1 MCDPADRNV
10 DPSLER
16 QMKIDSLKARIERAD
31 YDVDPEAVAEA
42 LIRRMRL
49 TGSPALPAVN
59 RRGARSRA
67 PRAPRR
73 PR

>member
-1 MCDPADRNV
+1 MCEPADRKV

-16 QMKIDSLKARIERAD
+16 QMKIDSLKARIERSD

-49 TGSPALPAVN
+49 IAPQPAPPVN

>member
-1 MCDPADRNV
+1 MREPTDRES

-42 LIRRMRL
+42 LIRRVGAQRL
-49 TGSPALPAVN
+49 AAPSAVS

>member
-1 MCDPADRNV
+1 
-10 DPSLER
+10 
-16 QMKIDSLKARIERAD
+16 MKIDSLKARIERAD

-49 TGSPALPAVN
+49 TGAAPPPSVS

>member
-1 MCDPADRNV
+1 
-10 DPSLER
+10 LER
-16 QMKIDSLKARIERAD
+16 KMKIDSLKARIERSD

-49 TGSPALPAVN
+49 TAAQPAPPAVN
-59 RRGARSRA
+59 RRGARTRA

>member
-1 MCDPADRNV
+1 VSDREN
-10 DPSLER
+10 DPSLDR

-31 YDVDPEAVAEA
+31 YAVDPELVAEA

-49 TGSPALPAVN
+49 AAAPPAVS
-59 RRGARSRA
+59 RRGARSHA
-67 PRAPRR
+67 PRVPRR

>member
-1 MCDPADRNV
+1 
-10 DPSLER
+10 
-16 QMKIDSLKARIERAD
+16 MKIDSLKARIERSD
-31 YDVDPEAVAEA
+31 YDVDPQAVAEA

-49 TGSPALPAVN
+49 IAPPPAPAVN
-59 RRGARSRA
+59 RRGARNPA

>member
-1 MCDPADRNV
+1 MCEPSDRKV

-16 QMKIDSLKARIERAD
+16 QMKIDSLKARIERSD
-31 YDVDPEAVAEA
+31 YDVDPQAVAEA

-49 TGSPALPAVN
+49 TGIPAPAAVN

-67 PRAPRR
+67 PHAPRR

>member
-1 MCDPADRNV
+1 MSDRES

-16 QMKIDSLKARIERAD
+16 KMKIDSLKARIERAD
-31 YDVDPEAVAEA
+31 YAVDPEAVAEA
-42 LIRRMRL
+42 LIRRVRL
-49 TGSPALPAVN
+49 QPAPPEVS

>member
-1 MCDPADRNV
+1 MCEPADRNV

-31 YDVDPEAVAEA
+31 YDVDPQAVAEA
-42 LIRRMRL
+42 LIRRVRL
-49 TGSPALPAVN
+49 TGMPSLPAVS

>member
-1 MCDPADRNV
+1 MCEPTDRES

-49 TGSPALPAVN
+49 TGTPSPPAVS

-67 PRAPRR
+67 PRAPRH

>member
-1 MCDPADRNV
+1 
-10 DPSLER
+10 
-16 QMKIDSLKARIERAD
+16 MKIDSLKARIERSD

-42 LIRRMRL
+42 IIRRMRAAR
-49 TGSPALPAVN
+49 PPMMPPAVS

>member
-1 MCDPADRNV
+1 
-10 DPSLER
+10 
-16 QMKIDSLKARIERAD
+16 MKIDSLKARIERSD
-31 YDVDPEAVAEA
+31 YAVDPEAVAEA
-42 LIRRMRL
+42 LIRHVRL
-49 TGSPALPAVN
+49 KGMPAPASLS

>member
-1 MCDPADRNV
+1 MADREV

-16 QMKIDSLKARIERAD
+16 QMKIDSLKERIERSN

-42 LIRRMRL
+42 LIRRVRAARPA
-49 TGSPALPAVN
+49 GPALN
-59 RRGARSRA
+59 RRGARSHG
-67 PRAPRR
+67 PCAPRR

>member
-1 MCDPADRNV
+1 
-10 DPSLER
+10 
-16 QMKIDSLKARIERAD
+16 MKIDSLKARIERSD

-49 TGSPALPAVN
+49 TALQPAPAVN
-59 RRGARSRA
+59 RRGARIPA

>member
-1 MCDPADRNV
+1 VADREV

-16 QMKIDSLKARIERAD
+16 QMKIDSLKERIERSN
-31 YDVDPEAVAEA
+31 YEVDPEAVAEA
-42 LIRRMRL
+42 LIRRMRAARPP
-49 TGSPALPAVN
+49 GRALN
-59 RRGARSRA
+59 RRGARSRG

>member
-1 MCDPADRNV
+1 MSDRES

-16 QMKIDSLKARIERAD
+16 KMKIDSLKARIERAD
-31 YDVDPEAVAEA
+31 YAVDPKAVAET
-42 LIRRMRL
+42 LIRRVRL
-49 TGSPALPAVN
+49 QPAPPEVS
-59 RRGARSRA
+59 RRSARSRA